1 MDHLHTLV
9 IFCLQDCADG
19 LGSHFAC
26 SQLWAMASWRL
37 LGEPTLSSGL
47 FYDYTRVQHGLLVDL
62 CCSSDLQQ
70 LPQWI
75 TMGKKETWI
84 FEERDVDKEKRHAD
98 EENKKFQIASR
109 QRHQDVKT
117 CLCCNKDEN
126 DPIKELCKLLRLN
139 PDWKWQPIA
148 TQSAILFCLGISHIH
163 RHREYGQHG
172 VGLRGAGSVIVEWS
186 LCSRTHLRH
195 FALQCWTVLKQC

>member
-19 LGSHFAC
+19 LASHFAC

-70 LPQWI
+70 LAQWI
-75 TMGKKETWI
+75 AVDKKETWI
-84 FEERDVDKEKRHAD
+84 FEERDVDKEKGHAD
-98 EENKKFQIASR
+98 GENKEFQIASR
-109 QRHQDVKT
+109 QSHQDVKT
-117 CLCCNKDEN
+117 CLCCNKDVN
-126 DPIKELCKLLRLN
+126 DTIKELRKLLRLN
-139 PDWKWQPIA
+139 SDWKWQPIA
-148 TQSAILFCLGISHIH
+148 AQSAILFCLWG
-163 RHREYGQHG
+163 Y
-172 VGLRGAGSVIVEWS
+172 LTYIVTENTAS
-186 LCSRTHLRH
+186 
-195 FALQCWTVLKQC
+195 TVLGFVVQAAS